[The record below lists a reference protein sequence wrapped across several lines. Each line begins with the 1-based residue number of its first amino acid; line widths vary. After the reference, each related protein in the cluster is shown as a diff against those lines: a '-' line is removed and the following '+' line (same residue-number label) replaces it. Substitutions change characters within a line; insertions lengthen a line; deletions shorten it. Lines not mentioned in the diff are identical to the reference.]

1 MEINSERYTKSLL
14 IVLAVYFILFLFTF
28 LPFVGKAAE
37 IGLLGDS
44 FVWLITIL
52 NLVPLPLFALYFLGK
67 IDGKIARLGLMAAA
81 FAASFLSVFFVLPL
95 QL

>member
-14 IVLAVYFILFLFTF
+14 IVLAVYFILFLFAF

-44 FVWLITIL
+44 FVWLIIIL
-52 NLVPLPLFALYFLGK
+52 NLIPLPLFALYFIGK
-67 IDGKIARLGLMAAA
+67 VNGMAARLLIIATA
-81 FAASFLSVFFVLPL
+81 FTASFLSVFFVLPL